1 MIRVL
6 RVRFFEYGKWY
17 SLATE
22 AQFNTLELAKEHFK
36 NSTGTIGTEIY
47 KVMTKNK

>member
-1 MIRVL
+1 MIKVL

-17 SLATE
+17 SLVIE

-36 NSTGTIGTEIY
+36 NLYSTDKILLDYEER
-47 KVMTKNK
+47 

>member
-1 MIRVL
+1 MIRVI

-17 SLATE
+17 SLAIE

-36 NSTGTIGTEIY
+36 NLYSTDKILLDYEER
-47 KVMTKNK
+47 

>member
-6 RVRFFEYGKWY
+6 RVRFFEFGRWY
-17 SLATE
+17 SFAIE

-36 NSTGTIGTEIY
+36 NLYRT
-47 KVMTKNK
+47 NKIFLDYEER

>member
-1 MIRVL
+1 MIKVL

-17 SLATE
+17 SLVTE

-36 NSTGTIGTEIY
+36 NLYSTDKILLDYEER
-47 KVMTKNK
+47 